1 MRKNFVIHIVVKVL
15 LTLSYRFIPTNLMNI
30 YLHPFCELRFFM
42 PLPFQCFT
50 PFFFSVGPENKPGT
64 GWHLDMGS
72 GPGASE
78 IDFCTTYLP
87 TRSDMGWLWFWPL
100 SRSRPRIG
108 IGIGLLVP
116 EPGVTCYRANGQ
128 QTARP
133 T

>member
-1 MRKNFVIHIVVKVL
+1 MPRPFV
-15 LTLSYRFIPTNLMNI
+15 MI
-30 YLHPFCELRFFM
+30 YPNYF
-42 PLPFQCFT
+42 P
-50 PFFFSVGPENKPGT
+50 SVGPENKPGT

-87 TRSDMGWLWFWPL
+87 TRSDMGWLWFWSLSL